1 MSIRYGIYL
10 SRGLDMSIRATH
22 SGCWCKICGVTSAD
36 EAASIADLGADSIGL
51 NFYSQSPRYLLKKDA
66 AEIAASVKNCSIIA
80 LFVNP
85 SVEEVESIISEI
97 EIDGLQFHGDEDSEF
112 CESFGVD
119 YIKAISMKEN
129 YSPKE
134 LEEYHPNAWALLL
147 DSYVKGLPGGTGEI
161 FDWNNWPVANDRK
174 LILAGGLTPENV
186 ASGIKATM
194 PYGVD
199 VSSGVEG
206 EIKGSKDISLVKEFI
221 KEVRLA

>member
-1 MSIRYGIYL
+1 MP
-10 SRGLDMSIRATH
+10 IRATH
-22 SGCWCKICGVTSAD
+22 SGCWCKICGVTSVE
-36 EAASIADLGADSIGL
+36 EAVSIADLGADSIGL
-51 NFYSQSPRYLLKKDA
+51 NFYSQSPRYLSKKKA
-66 AEIAASVKNCSIIA
+66 AEIAASPNNCSIIA

-97 EIDGLQFHGDEDSEF
+97 DIDGLQFHGDEGSEF
-112 CESFGVD
+112 CESFGLD

-147 DSYVKGLPGGTGEI
+147 DSYVEGLPGGTGNI
-161 FDWNNWPVANDRK
+161 FDWNNWPFAKDRK

-186 ASGIKATM
+186 ALGVQATM
-194 PYGVD
+194 PFGVD

-206 EIKGSKDISLVKEFI
+206 EVKGVKDISLVKEFM

>member
-1 MSIRYGIYL
+1 MP
-10 SRGLDMSIRATH
+10 IRATH
-22 SGCWCKICGVTSAD
+22 SGCWCKICGVTSVE
-36 EAASIADLGADSIGL
+36 EAVSIADLGADSIGL
-51 NFYSQSPRYLLKKDA
+51 NFYSQSPRYLSKKEA
-66 AEIAASVKNCSIIA
+66 AQIAASTKSCSIIA

-97 EIDGLQFHGDEDSEF
+97 DIDGLQFHGDEGSEF
-112 CESFGVD
+112 CESFGLD
-119 YIKAISMKEN
+119 YIKAISMKEK

-147 DSYVKGLPGGTGEI
+147 DSYVEGLPGGTGNI
-161 FDWNNWPVANDRK
+161 FDWNNWPFVKDRK

-186 ASGIKATM
+186 ALGIQATM
-194 PYGVD
+194 PFGVD

-206 EIKGSKDISLVKEFI
+206 EVKGVKDISLVKEFM